1 MNTEIFPLSEKYID
15 FLEYVASTEFLEG
28 TTFAG
33 KTTVAIPKFMFR
45 IMQDKSTKPSII
57 AGLDLGT
64 IEKNIIN
71 SDMGLLEI
79 FGDYENG
86 GCIEYK
92 PNGAGKISLPHIL
105 FHTPNGNR
113 VIYVLGYD
121 NKKRW
126 KKA

>member
-71 SDMGLLEI
+71 SDMGLIEV
-79 FGDYENG
+79 FGDYETG
-86 GCIEYK
+86 GY
-92 PNGAGKISLPHIL
+92 
-105 FHTPNGNR
+105 
-113 VIYVLGYD
+113 
-121 NKKRW
+121 
-126 KKA
+126 